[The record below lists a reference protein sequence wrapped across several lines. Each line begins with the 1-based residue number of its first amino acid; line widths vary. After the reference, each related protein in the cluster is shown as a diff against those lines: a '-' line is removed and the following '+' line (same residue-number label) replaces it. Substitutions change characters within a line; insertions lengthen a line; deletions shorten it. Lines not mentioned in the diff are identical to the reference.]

1 VKKRRKEEQRSEDSM
16 MNKQIFLLAV
26 FAVLSFATIMLTV
39 FPLETV
45 YAFVTAEAT
54 RSEPKAPM
62 AVSGENVY
70 LVWWTNKTGNWEVMF
85 RASTDNGATF
95 GDKINL
101 SNSTETDSENAEI
114 VATGDN
120 VYVSWWENS
129 LQNRTSESV
138 MRVSTDNGATFGTLL
153 MLGSNGTLSPGGEEG
168 GEGEGGE

>member
-1 VKKRRKEEQRSEDSM
+1 
-16 MNKQIFLLAV
+16 MNRQVLFLAM
-26 FAVLSFATIMLTV
+26 FGAFSFATIMLTI

-54 RSEPKAPM
+54 REPKAPM

-85 RASTDNGATF
+85 RASTDDGATF

-129 LQNRTSESV
+129 LQNGTSESV
-138 MRVSTDNGATFGTLL
+138 MRASTDNGATFSPMLTL
-153 MLGSNGTLSPGGEEG
+153 GNNGTLNTS
-168 GEGEGGE
+168 GEGEGEGEGE